1 MADDKVLMDE
11 TEMPPLMVRVRAPAT
26 LPGGYTFEALLND
39 DPDRPF
45 TCEVPEE
52 GVREG
57 QSFLVPVPN
66 SADCNRINAPTGR
79 WKDGLFDCC
88 THGMCHPHLWCA
100 LLFSKISMAQIM
112 TRMQL
117 TWLGEPGARVAT
129 QNTFKVVMILFVSY
143 TVYTTSLE
151 VASLD
156 YTSDTMPPAIVTLK
170 SVGSALFG
178 IWSVYSLC
186 RTRQSVREQ
195 YSIPEQQCIGCEDL
209 CCSVFCTCCTLAQM
223 ARHTGEYETYSGVCC
238 STTGLPPDAP
248 FTV

>member
-1 MADDKVLMDE
+1 M
-11 TEMPPLMVRVRAPAT
+11 
-26 LPGGYTFEALLND
+26 
-39 DPDRPF
+39 
-45 TCEVPEE
+45 C
-52 GVREG
+52 
-57 QSFLVPVPN
+57 
-66 SADCNRINAPTGR
+66 
-79 WKDGLFDCC
+79 DCC
-88 THGMCHPHLWCA
+88 TYGVFHPHLWCA
-100 LLFSKISMAQIM
+100 CLFSKISMAQIM

-129 QNTFKVVMILFVSY
+129 QNTFKVVMILWISY
-143 TVYTTSLE
+143 VIYSTSLQ

-156 YTSDTMPPAIVTLK
+156 YTADTMPTVITNLK
-170 SVGSALFG
+170 FIGGTLFG
-178 IWSVYSLC
+178 LWSVYSLC

-195 YSIPEQQCIGCEDL
+195 YSIPEQQCVGCEDC